1 MRYRLKL
8 TITISLL
15 IAISFGIGG
24 TLMIA
29 TSFYKNME
37 KETQSALTSFENI
50 QNTLYLLNALGK
62 QTDFQSLIDA
72 LSEMEKQGFDRWQAL
87 VVNAANEPIFFS
99 GDTELLAYTLPTP
112 PENQCCSLEVADKM
126 GHGLLVKSVITAG
139 SAELEVLARFDLS
152 HVYSL
157 RDAQQRQYLIIYSA
171 VVLLGALAAVTLSFA
186 LTRHLRHLTATVR
199 EITGGDLSKRSQIQ
213 TNDEFGQLSRD
224 FDAMADKLQET
235 ISKLET
241 DMQRQESFMGAFAHE
256 LKTPMTSIIGFA
268 DLLRQGNMDENAQ
281 MLAAEYIY
289 SEGHRLER
297 LSFKLLDL
305 LLLKKD
311 TIAMKRV
318 WLGPY
323 MSEIQ
328 RALTPNMKNKN
339 ITLICTAEQ
348 SRVVLEPDLVKSLVY
363 NLVDNASKAVN
374 DGGVISVRAT
384 AIPEGCQFQIVDN
397 GRGMAP
403 EELPRIT
410 DAFYRVDK
418 ARARSQGG
426 AGLGLTLC
434 KQIAQLHN
442 GSIQFASE
450 PDKGTSVTVT
460 LYGKAEQ
467 AEP

>member
-1 MRYRLKL
+1 
-8 TITISLL
+8 
-15 IAISFGIGG
+15 
-24 TLMIA
+24 
-29 TSFYKNME
+29 
-37 KETQSALTSFENI
+37 
-50 QNTLYLLNALGK
+50 
-62 QTDFQSLIDA
+62 
-72 LSEMEKQGFDRWQAL
+72 
-87 VVNAANEPIFFS
+87 
-99 GDTELLAYTLPTP
+99 
-112 PENQCCSLEVADKM
+112 
-126 GHGLLVKSVITAG
+126 
-139 SAELEVLARFDLS
+139 
-152 HVYSL
+152 
-157 RDAQQRQYLIIYSA
+157 
-171 VVLLGALAAVTLSFA
+171 
-186 LTRHLRHLTATVR
+186 
-199 EITGGDLSKRSQIQ
+199 
-213 TNDEFGQLSRD
+213 
-224 FDAMADKLQET
+224 
-235 ISKLET
+235 
-241 DMQRQESFMGAFAHE
+241 
-256 LKTPMTSIIGFA
+256 
-268 DLLRQGNMDENAQ
+268 
-281 MLAAEYIY
+281 
-289 SEGHRLER
+289 
-297 LSFKLLDL
+297 
-305 LLLKKD
+305 
-311 TIAMKRV
+311 MKRV